1 MMKVYPEEYEV
12 RHLSLLHTIGMTDSR
27 SLHSCYTMVIPT

>member
-12 RHLSLLHTIGMTDSR
+12 CHLSLLHTIGMTDSR
-27 SLHSCYTMVIPT
+27 HLHSCYAMVNPT